1 MGKDNGRMDND
12 INVTQTKLGTA
23 GGRVQQGDKPKTL
36 HPNWLQEALESTVA
50 LY

>member
-12 INVTQTKLGTA
+12 INVQTKLGTA

>member
-1 MGKDNGRMDND
+1 MGKDEGHTDND
-12 INVTQTKLGTA
+12 INVTETKLGTA
-23 GGRVQQGDKPKTL
+23 GGCVQQGDTPKKL